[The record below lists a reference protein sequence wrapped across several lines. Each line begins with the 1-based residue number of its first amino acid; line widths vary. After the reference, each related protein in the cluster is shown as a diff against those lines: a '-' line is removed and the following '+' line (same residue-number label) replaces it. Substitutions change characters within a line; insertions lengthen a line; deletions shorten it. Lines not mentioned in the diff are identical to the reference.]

1 MAASPAVGSVLR
13 MMPAMMMAA
22 SLLVL
27 ATTSANAGMACSP
40 QKACDFVKLLS
51 TTRDPEARISLLCT
65 PAEKCTISGTQL
77 GGEFGVLST
86 VEMAN
91 VLVQNNTAKFG
102 GLLRIQGGSFGP
114 GRPGG
119 VVTGTNIT
127 FRNGH
132 GKATSE

>member
-1 MAASPAVGSVLR
+1 MAASPAVAGVRR
-13 MMPAMMMAA
+13 MMMMVA

-27 ATTSANAGMACSP
+27 ATASANAGMTCSP

-102 GLLRIQGGSFGP
+102 GLLRIQGD
-114 GRPGG
+114 GG
-119 VVTGTNIT
+119 AGVTGTNIT

>member
-1 MAASPAVGSVLR
+1 MAASPAVGSALR
-13 MMPAMMMAA
+13 VMTMVG

-27 ATTSANAGMACSP
+27 ATTPANAGMTCSP

-77 GGEFGVLST
+77 GGEFGVRST

-102 GLLRIQGGSFGP
+102 GLLRIQGENMGEPRFPGS
-114 GRPGG
+114 GG

-132 GKATSE
+132 GKASSE